1 MIAIDTNV
9 LVRLLVNDD
18 AAQTRRASA
27 LFDREEIGIAATV
40 LLETE
45 WVLRAAYR
53 VPPPR
58 IEQMLR
64 AVLGLPKV
72 STQRPEAVAAA
83 LDAFAKG
90 LDFADAL
97 HLFAGDKV
105 ETFYSFDSRLR
116 QRAMRLRS
124 RGPTLQWQH
133 TPSPHFMRFSR
144 ER

>member
-1 MIAIDTNV
+1 VIAIDTNV
-9 LVRLLVNDD
+9 LVRLLVSDD

-27 LFDREEIGIAATV
+27 LFDREEIGIATTV

-53 VPPPR
+53 IPAPR

-64 AVLGLPKV
+64 AVLGLPMV
-72 STQRPEAVAAA
+72 STQMPQAVAAA

-105 ETFYSFDSRLR
+105 EAFYSFDSRLR
-116 QRAMRLRS
+116 QRAMRLV
-124 RGPTLQWQH
+124 GAP
-133 TPSPHFMRFSR
+133 PVAAP
-144 ER
+144 